1 MRKVKAETDH
11 VEPARARIMDAAER
25 VFAELGYDGASVR
38 KIATLASVPVALINY
53 HFGSKEGLYRALFE
67 KRVPTIYDQRVM
79 GLQLARSEPDLD
91 RRIEQVVKALIYP
104 MFNLR
109 GSEKSSYFGQI
120 MARELSD
127 PSAETRG
134 IFRDMFDPVAMMMIE
149 AIAEC
154 FPDWTKSEVHWAY
167 HTMLGAMMLVMMDNG
182 RIARLSDGTC
192 SSQNFEDAARHMV
205 AILTAGMKHRDRTM
219 TKNS

>member
-1 MRKVKAETDH
+1 MSRAKAETEQL
-11 VEPARARIMDAAER
+11 EPTRARIMDAAER
-25 VFAELGYDGASVR
+25 VFAELGYDGSSVR

-67 KRVPTIYDQRVM
+67 KRVPTIYDQRVT

-91 RRIEQVVKALIYP
+91 RRIELVVKALIYP

-134 IFRDMFDPVAMMMIE
+134 IFRDMFDPVAQMMIE

-154 FPDWTKSEVHWAY
+154 FPHWTKAEVHWAY

-182 RIARLSDGTC
+182 RIARLSDGAC
-192 SSQNFEDAARHMV
+192 SSQDYEDAARHMV
-205 AILTAGMKHRDRTM
+205 AILTAGMKYRDRTM